1 MWQRIRST
9 PAVIGW
15 VALIVSPVFASAQTS
30 GDTPETTAPSDDGA
44 ETITI
49 CQTPIDPPDETE
61 QIDRTDGE
69 ISNVVQS
76 MSQRIYSPYC
86 PGKTLAM
93 CPSGGAADVRRDI
106 QQLARQGW
114 SVSAIEETILEACG
128 EEYRLEE
135 PPPEDN
141 YLMIAA
147 VVLGLLLCFTA
158 IWYVTG
164 GRSDDDGDGESHPD
178 ESALDQRDRQRLD
191 EIRYEYRE

>member
-1 MWQRIRST
+1 MWHRIRSI
-9 PAVIGW
+9 PAAIAW
-15 VALIVSPVFASAQTS
+15 VALVVSPVVASAQNTA
-30 GDTPETTAPSDDGA
+30 DTRSSVDDSAP
-44 ETITI
+44 ITI
-49 CQTPIDPPDETE
+49 CQTRVDPPDKTE

-106 QQLARQGW
+106 QKLARQGW
-114 SVSAIEETILEACG
+114 SDSAIEETILEACG

-147 VVLGLLLCFTA
+147 VLLGLLLCFTA

-164 GRSDDDGDGESHPD
+164 GRSDDDEDHDSHPD
-178 ESALDQRDRQRLD
+178 ESELDKRDRQRLD
-191 EIRYEYRE
+191 DIRHEYRE

>member
-1 MWQRIRST
+1 MWHPIRSI
-9 PAVIGW
+9 PATFLW
-15 VALIVSPVFASAQTS
+15 VALIIAPVLAAAQSAGDAPATTDSP
-30 GDTPETTAPSDDGA
+30 GDKPEA
-44 ETITI
+44 ITI
-49 CQTPIDPPDETE
+49 CQTRIDPPDETE
-61 QIDRTDGE
+61 QVERTDGE

-106 QQLARQGW
+106 QRLARQGW
-114 SVSAIEETILEACG
+114 SVSAIEETILDACG

-147 VVLGLLLCFTA
+147 VVLGLLLCLTA

-164 GRSDDDGDGESHPD
+164 GRSDDGDGESHPD
-178 ESALDQRDRQRLD
+178 ESALDKRDRQRLD
-191 EIRYEYRE
+191 EIRHEYRE